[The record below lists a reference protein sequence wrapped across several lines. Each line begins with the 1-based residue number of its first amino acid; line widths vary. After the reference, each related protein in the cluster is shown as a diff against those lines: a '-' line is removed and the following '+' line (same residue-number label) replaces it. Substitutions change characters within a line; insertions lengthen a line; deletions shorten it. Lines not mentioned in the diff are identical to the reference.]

1 MRLRMIT
8 ASGLAL
14 LFVASVTAAD
24 VTNRVIEG
32 EIYYNQPLVPCEVPS
47 VIMRLAREAQIPV
60 GIEKRPDDCQP
71 LQPLSR
77 SSDVRTYREK
87 VYLTS
92 KHIGEA
98 LNELVAADP
107 RYAWAVSVA

>member
-1 MRLRMIT
+1 MRSAVGRHAGRERST
-8 ASGLAL
+8 
-14 LFVASVTAAD
+14 D
-24 VTNRVIEG
+24 PCRV
-32 EIYYNQPLVPCEVPS
+32 
-47 VIMRLAREAQIPV
+47 
-60 GIEKRPDDCQP
+60 EKLPDDCQP

-107 RYAWAVSVA
+107 RYA